1 MAHEIMIKNGVAQ
14 YASTQREWH
23 GLGQLM
29 PAGADIETWAAAAG
43 MDYKVQ
49 RAYPRYAV
57 ERIEADAQ
65 FIPAHKLRQVED
77 KVVLFRS
84 DTHAPLGVVS
94 DGYKVVQPREV
105 LDFFRGWAEA
115 GGLTIESAGV
125 LFGGKRYFATAKLAD
140 GVCVDGSRDRVVPY
154 ALLSTSADGSL
165 ATEGRWTTV
174 RVVCNNTLRMARA
187 GATAFRVTHRSEWKP
202 EKFQAVIEQA
212 HAEFGTFME
221 TTRKL
226 AAIRVESKLAEE
238 MTVALFKKGT
248 ETDADKVRE
257 SRGFASVM
265 SLFAGA
271 GKGAMLET
279 SRGTAWG
286 WLNAV
291 TEHVDHHVRARSDE
305 NRAASALWGPGD
317 AMKQQAVEI
326 ALAAA

>member
-57 ERIEADAQ
+57 ERIDPTAAH
-65 FIPAHKLRQVED
+65 IPATSLRQVDD

-105 LDFFRGWAEA
+105 LDFFREWAEA

-125 LFGGKRYFATAKLAD
+125 LFGGKRYFATAKLAE
-140 GVCVDGSRDRVVPY
+140 GVCVDGSRDKLVPY

-212 HAEFGTFME
+212 QAEFGTFME

-248 ETDADKVRE
+248 ESDADKVRE

-305 NRAASALWGPGD
+305 NRTASALWGPGD